1 MHKFE
6 HIPPHPRGILK
17 VTVLELVSESPKKGS
32 EIMDE
37 IEKRTHGTWRPSPGS
52 IYPLLAYL
60 EKQGY
65 IQQKEIEG
73 EKKYVIT
80 ERGATLLNEAK
91 ENLRKERVFEKFSF
105 LFPLSID
112 FCNTKEPLYLSY
124 KNLWNIAARI
134 ICLKR
139 EKKLPEETEKKTI
152 EILTDASKKL
162 EELLKENEKC
172 Q

>member
-17 VTVLELVSESPKKGS
+17 ITVLELINESPKNGA

-52 IYPLLAYL
+52 IYPLLSYL

-65 IQQKEIEG
+65 IEQKEVEG
-73 EKKYVIT
+73 IKKYAMT
-80 ERGATLLNEAK
+80 EKGTTLLKEIK
-91 ENLRKERVFEKFSF
+91 ENLRKGRVFEKFGF
-105 LFPLSID
+105 LFPLSIN
-112 FCNTKEPLYLSY
+112 FCEVKEPLYLSY
-124 KNLWNIAARI
+124 RDFWKTASRI

-139 EKKLPEETEKKTI
+139 ENKLSKEAESKVV
-152 EILTDASKKL
+152 EILTEASKKL
-162 EELLKENEKC
+162 EELIKENEKC
-172 Q
+172 Y

>member
-1 MHKFE
+1 MHKFG

-17 VTVLELVSESPKKGS
+17 VTVLELVSESPKNGS

-65 IQQKEIEG
+65 IQQREVEG
-73 EKKYVIT
+73 VKKYMIT
-80 ERGATLLNEAK
+80 EKGTTMLKEAR
-91 ENLRKERVFEKFSF
+91 ENLRRERIFEKFSF

-112 FCNTKEPLYLSY
+112 FCNVKEPLYLSY
-124 KNLWNIAARI
+124 RDLWKTASRV
-134 ICLKR
+134 ICSKR
-139 EKKLPEETEKKTI
+139 ENKLSKEAENKAI
-152 EILTDASKKL
+152 EILTEASKKL
-162 EELLKENEKC
+162 EELLKGNERC
-172 Q
+172 P

>member
-6 HIPPHPRGILK
+6 QIPPHPRGILK
-17 VTVLELVSESPKKGS
+17 VTVLELINESPKNGS

-65 IQQKEIEG
+65 IEQKEVEG
-73 EKKYVIT
+73 IKRYAIT
-80 ERGATLLNEAK
+80 EKGISLLKEAR
-91 ENLRKERVFEKFSF
+91 ENLRKERVFEKFGF

-112 FCNTKEPLYLSY
+112 FCNIKEPLYLSY
-124 KNLWNIAARI
+124 RDFWKIASRI

-139 EKKLPEETEKKTI
+139 ENKLPKEAENKAV
-152 EILTDASKKL
+152 EILTEASKKL
-162 EELLKENEKC
+162 DELLRENEKC
-172 Q
+172 L